1 MKALEVVSK
10 KIKSI
15 KMIYC
20 YIFYIFLIV
29 IISMT
34 VILSLSKNKITYKN
48 GDIIGQL
55 VFKNFHGEKVSLIRG
70 KYNFVIYLKSLEKG
84 FSLAKYIDKL
94 LQRFGSS
101 GLNIV
106 LITPFDRDGTQN
118 PDMNIDFKYPVLP
131 VEENRAALKAF
142 FDLDQT
148 EQCLL
153 IINPGLVL
161 DAVFYFFREEDVRQL
176 CEKYL
181 LGDIAYQE
189 QDSTGKLKV
198 GDSFP
203 VIDLEDLTPG
213 TSMPVT
219 QTSGLS
225 PHLWFVFN
233 SNCVTCVLHNQLVKF
248 KELEDEIG
256 KTPVVPLGLMFS
268 SYFFKSEVLENINYY
283 SIKTRAFL
291 AVGELTGIEDSYFK
305 ASAESGGLVILTSV
319 SNQILYL
326 APFLDFIG
334 DFKGGKIDFKSALR

>member
-1 MKALEVVSK
+1 MKVLETVSENGKSK
-10 KIKSI
+10 KLIFRYF
-15 KMIYC
+15 IY
-20 YIFYIFLIV
+20 IILILIV
-29 IISMT
+29 LAT
-34 VILSLSKNKITYKN
+34 VILSVSRNKITYKN
-48 GDIIGQL
+48 GDHIQKL
-55 VFKNFHGEKVSLIRG
+55 FFKATNGEKVSLIRG
-70 KYNFVIYLKSLEKG
+70 KYNFVIYLKSLEKD

-94 LQRFGSS
+94 FQRFGGS

-106 LITPFDRDGTQN
+106 LITSFERDGVKN
-118 PDMNIDFKYPVLP
+118 PYMNIDFKYPVLP
-131 VEENRAALKAF
+131 LDENRTSLKAF

-148 EQCLL
+148 EQCLF
-153 IINPGLVL
+153 IINPDLVL
-161 DAVFYFFREEDVRQL
+161 NTVFYFFREEDVRQL

-203 VIDLEDLTPG
+203 VIDLEDLSPG

-219 QTSGLS
+219 QTSGLT

-256 KTPVVPLGLMFS
+256 KIPVVPLGLMFS

-283 SIKTRAFL
+283 GIKTQAFL
-291 AVGELTGIEDSYFK
+291 AMGELTGIEDSYFK
-305 ASAESGGLVILTSV
+305 ASAESGGLVILTSA
-319 SNQILYL
+319 SNQVLYL
-326 APFLDFIG
+326 APFPDFIG
-334 DFKGGKIDFKSALR
+334 DFKGGKIDFKNALH